1 MIDNCLY
8 VYNLTK
14 NTSVEHLKEIFM
26 NFGKLIDI
34 NYVLNDDNL
43 SKEENDNLVYAKI
56 EFENPNDAKTAIEY
70 MDGGQIDGKTIS
82 IKHEHEITS
91 KNNNNRVSKERNEKD
106 GSYKYSDSR
115 SSSSNSSKNKS
126 NTSQI
131 KKKNKSKKKQ
141 KKYK

>member
-1 MIDNCLY
+1 MTDNCLY

-14 NTSVEHLKEIFM
+14 NTSVEHLNEIFM

-43 SKEENDNLVYAKI
+43 SKDKNDNLIYAKI

-82 IKHEHEITS
+82 IKHEHEIIK
-91 KNNNNRVSKERNEKD
+91 KNNNKRVSKERNEKD
-106 GSYKYSDSR
+106 DSYKYSASR
-115 SSSSNSSKNKS
+115 SSSSNSSKAKS